1 MKSQTL
7 EIHERFGEEY
17 RGKYVFKEMTWAKRS
32 RIIQKYTKYH
42 KLTGDIESSD
52 FIAIQAETI
61 MASLHGQPQSHP
73 ITLEKLLGEEEG
85 IPIEL
90 GELFSKIVNGL
101 NALSREDTA
110 FLSEPSGDKNP
121 TQPSPTSG
129 YQKSSAGHPSN
140 LQGSQPEPSTPTQ
153 SSSTS

>member
-1 MKSQTL
+1 
-7 EIHERFGEEY
+7 
-17 RGKYVFKEMTWAKRS
+17 
-32 RIIQKYTKYH
+32 
-42 KLTGDIESSD
+42 
-52 FIAIQAETI
+52 

-121 TQPSPTSG
+121 TQPSRLQAIKRVRLDTRATCKAASPSHPHLHSHPQRVRSPSG
-129 YQKSSAGHPSN
+129 GRKAEKGA
-140 LQGSQPEPSTPTQ
+140 
-153 SSSTS
+153 